1 LLCIFS
7 ILLAYSNREAPSTS
21 TALRSRV
28 FASWLKSSG
37 HALSYKIVL
46 VEKNCIDM
54 TLDDFGRATWLD
66 KVLDDSDFAT
76 AFGTFAMHY
85 IGLYCLKGTDPHVSR
100 KCAKRNKGT
109 QVLQL

>member
-1 LLCIFS
+1 
-7 ILLAYSNREAPSTS
+7 
-21 TALRSRV
+21 
-28 FASWLKSSG
+28 
-37 HALSYKIVL
+37 
-46 VEKNCIDM
+46 M

-76 AFGTFAMHY
+76 AFGTFAMHN
-85 IGLYCLKGTDPHVSR
+85 IGLYYLKGTDPMVSR